1 MSPRNPE
8 LSDAWQ
14 LRQKS
19 LSRWENEGGAV
30 PSSHQGGIVQSDAV
44 PQSNSELVRRRV
56 RVIALENLVISLLA
70 RSSDRQLDLVR
81 EMPAYI
87 SPRTGLAPHH
97 LTIRAAAEMIHLIE
111 RASHFWDMP
120 TNERA
125 VGLVTE
131 RGGARAAKCASRWS
145 FDLRIGCRESSS

>member
-44 PQSNSELVRRRV
+44 PQTNSELDQLRVGTASSSRV
-56 RVIALENLVISLLA
+56 RAGEL
-70 RSSDRQLDLVR
+70 
-81 EMPAYI
+81 
-87 SPRTGLAPHH
+87 
-97 LTIRAAAEMIHLIE
+97 
-111 RASHFWDMP
+111 SHIV
-120 TNERA
+120 A
-125 VGLVTE
+125 
-131 RGGARAAKCASRWS
+131 GAK
-145 FDLRIGCRESSS
+145 L